1 MVNGS
6 TTTLTPATPSGNSLR
21 ATVPIGIVRQF
32 RLKVGDK
39 LNWIIEA
46 RNNELIVVITPERK
60 EG

>member
-1 MVNGS
+1 MANGS
-6 TTTLTPATPSGNSLR
+6 TTTLTPATPNGKSLR

-32 RLKVGDK
+32 RLKAGDK

-46 RNNELIVVITPERK
+46 RNGELVMVIRPERK

>member
-1 MVNGS
+1 MVNGG
-6 TTTLTPATPSGNSLR
+6 TTTLTPATPNGKSLR

-39 LNWIIEA
+39 LNWTLEA
-46 RNNELIVVITPERK
+46 RDGEIIVVITPERK